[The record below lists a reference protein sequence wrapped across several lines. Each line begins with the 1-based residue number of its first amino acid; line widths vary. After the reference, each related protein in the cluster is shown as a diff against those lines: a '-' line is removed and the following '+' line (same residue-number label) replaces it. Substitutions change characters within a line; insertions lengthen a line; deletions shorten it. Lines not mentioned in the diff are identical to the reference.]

1 MIFLKKMP
9 KSHSLREKNVKLLQ
23 LDIMLLEVTKTKQDS
38 KYFLL
43 SWLTSSQIWLN
54 ALVHDGQSTTSQD
67 QTKTLGCL
75 NSVYWLLF
83 DDKRVTN

>member
-1 MIFLKKMP
+1 MTPQKK
-9 KSHSLREKNVKLLQ
+9 KKKKQKTTVRVAEVFFEKDAKVASHSLRGKNVKLSQ

-54 ALVHDGQSTTSQD
+54 PLVHDGQSATSQD
-67 QTKTLGCL
+67 
-75 NSVYWLLF
+75 
-83 DDKRVTN
+83 